1 MRNMIPMINPKALH
15 QAMGQGDA
23 ISLLDVRSAAEYADG
38 HATGAVNLPLD
49 QINPGAVSERLGAE
63 SGNRRPLYLIC
74 TSGLRAEQ
82 AAHKLRSQGLKNV
95 TLVDGGTEAWK
106 SHQLPVKRS
115 ATLPSLERQTQ
126 IALGVIILA
135 ILAKGSLL
143 HPLFF
148 ALAGLLGIGL
158 IVAGVTARCG
168 LNMILARMPWN
179 RAAATQ
185 TQSTA

>member
-1 MRNMIPMINPKALH
+1 MRSMIPMINPKALH
-15 QAMGQGDA
+15 QAMGRGDA
-23 ISLLDVRSAAEYADG
+23 VSLLDVRSVAEYADG
-38 HATGAVNLPLD
+38 HAAGAVNIPLEQVD
-49 QINPGAVSERLGAE
+49 PGAVAKRLGAE
-63 SGNRRPLYLIC
+63 SGTHRPLYLIC
-74 TSGLRAEQ
+74 TSGQRAEQ
-82 AAHKLRSQGLKNV
+82 AAHKLRSQGLKNL
-95 TLVDGGTEAWK
+95 TLVDGGTEAWQA
-106 SHQLPVKRS
+106 HQLPVKRS

-126 IALGVIILA
+126 IVLGVIILA

-168 LNMILARMPWN
+168 LSMILARMPWN